1 MPARRITLRGR
12 VQGCGVRPAIA
23 RLAAEGGLAGSVW
36 NSSLGVV
43 VELLG
48 SEDALLRFRERLPR
62 ALPAAAAVDGWE
74 ESEIDADAFPPRS
87 GFQIRA
93 SDRDGEAAAIVPT
106 DLATCPHCSAEV
118 ADPTDRRRG
127 YAFTT
132 CTDCGPRYSILRS
145 MPYDRAATAMSP
157 FAQCPGCQAEYVDPR
172 NRRFH
177 SQTNACAAC
186 GPRLCLYQAD
196 GRQIAMDD
204 GAIEGAASAIASGRV
219 LGVLGIGGYQ
229 LLVDATQPQAV
240 HTLRERKGRD
250 SKPLAILVA
259 DLAEARRFATIGP
272 REAETLTSP
281 ANPIVVLDRIA
292 GAFTPEQG
300 AALVGP
306 LDTLG
311 VMLPST
317 ALHQQLVT
325 RLGRPLVVT
334 SANREG
340 EPLAFEPPAFPA
352 TTHLAFE
359 IAPAEPLTENALEAE
374 QTPVALADLWLD
386 HDRQVLR
393 PIDDSVVRI
402 IAGQATSV
410 RLARG
415 LAPLSLPLSTGQ
427 LRAGPLGEQVH
438 FVALGGHQHAAI
450 AVFNGFQAV
459 LGPHVGDLDD
469 ERSRQRYLHTIDSLC
484 QLYQVRPSCW
494 VHDLHPGYFSTRLAN
509 DRGAARVDEV
519 DASGPLAPPRT
530 FAVQHHHAHTV
541 AAMIERGWTDRE
553 VLGVAWDGTGYG
565 TDGTIWGGEFLVATA
580 ANFRRVASLRPFW
593 LVGGELAIRQPW
605 RVGVS
610 LVHQAVG
617 SDAATK
623 LRFPGIEPR
632 QVARLVE
639 LLDRVPSTAT
649 GNTVSDFALTT
660 TSAGR
665 LFDGV
670 AALALGISISDYEA
684 EPTSRLEAACDRR
697 VREDYPLTLDSQP
710 PWLQLDWRP
719 LIRCLVDDI
728 ANRLPASIMA
738 TRFHRTM
745 ARGILTIADRFA
757 SLPVVLCGG
766 CFQNRLLTEAVI
778 ELAGNREPEIAT
790 PGPIPPGDGGLA
802 AGQLAVAI
810 AHWGLAGGPV
820 TARPADVT
828 NRQPV

>member
-23 RLAAEGGLAGSVW
+23 RLAAERGLVGSVW
-36 NSSLGVV
+36 NSPRGVV

-48 SEDALLRFRERLPR
+48 SEDALIRFRETLPR
-62 ALPAAAAVDGWE
+62 ALPAVAAVDGWE
-74 ESEIDADAFPPRS
+74 ESEIDSDAFQPRG
-87 GFQIRA
+87 GFEIRA
-93 SDRDGEAAAIVPT
+93 SDREGEAAAIVPP
-106 DLATCPHCSAEV
+106 DLATCPRCLAEA
-118 ADPTDRRRG
+118 ADPTDRRFG
-127 YAFTT
+127 YAFMT
-132 CTDCGPRYSILRS
+132 CTDCGPRYSIVRS
-145 MPYDRAATAMSP
+145 MPYDRAATTMSP
-157 FAQCPGCQAEYVDPR
+157 FAPCASCQAEYLDPR

-177 SQTNACAAC
+177 SQTNACEAC
-186 GPRLCLYQAD
+186 GPRLRLYEAD
-196 GRQIAMDD
+196 GRQVAVDD
-204 GAIEGAASAIASGRV
+204 AALERAASAIASGRV

-240 HTLRERKGRD
+240 RTLRERKGRY

-259 DLAEARRFATIGP
+259 DLADARRFAAIGP
-272 REAETLTSP
+272 REAETLTSA
-281 ANPIVVLDRIA
+281 ANLIVVLERVT
-292 GAFTPEQG
+292 GALTSEQLD
-300 AALVGP
+300 ALVGP

-317 ALHQQLVT
+317 ALHQQLAT
-325 RLGRPLVVT
+325 RLGRPLVAT
-334 SANREG
+334 SGNREG
-340 EPLAFEPPAFPA
+340 EPLAFEP
-352 TTHLAFE
+352 LAFE
-359 IAPAEPLTENALEAE
+359 PLAFRATTSLPIEPAPATERALA
-374 QTPVALADLWLD
+374 ALADLWLD

-402 IAGQATSV
+402 IAGRAMTV

-415 LAPLSLPLSTGQ
+415 LAPLPL
-427 LRAGPLGEQVH
+427 PLGESSLAAGSLGVLGERVQL
-438 FVALGGHQHAAI
+438 VALGGHQHAAV
-450 AVFNGFQAV
+450 ALFNGYQAI

-469 ERSRQRYLHTIDSLC
+469 ESSRQRYLHTIDSLC

-509 DRGAARVDEV
+509 DLRAAQA
-519 DASGPLAPPRT
+519 DAADTDSSLAPPRT

-541 AAMIERGWTDRE
+541 AAMIERGWADRE

-565 TDGTIWGGEFLVATA
+565 PDGTIWGGEFLLATA
-580 ANFRRVASLRPFW
+580 ASFQRVASLRPFW

-610 LVHQAVG
+610 LVHQAIG
-617 SDAATK
+617 ADAAAK

-639 LLDRVPSTAT
+639 LLERIPTTAASNL
-649 GNTVSDFALTT
+649 GLAT

-670 AALALGISISDYEA
+670 AALALGISISGYEA
-684 EPTSRLEAACDRR
+684 EPASRWEAVCDRR
-697 VREDYPLTLDSQP
+697 VHEEYPLALDSQP

-738 TRFHRTM
+738 TRFHRAM

-757 SLPVVLCGG
+757 ALPMVLCGG
-766 CFQNRLLTEAVI
+766 CFQNRMLTETVI
-778 ELAGNREPEIAT
+778 GLAGNREPGIAT
-790 PGPIPPGDGGLA
+790 PGRIPTGDGGLA
-802 AGQLAVAI
+802 AGQLAVAL
-810 AHWGLAGGPV
+810 ANWGAAGTPA
-820 TARPADVT
+820 TPRAADVT
-828 NRQPV
+828 NPQSV

>member
-23 RLAAEGGLAGSVW
+23 RLAAECRLAGSVW

-48 SEDALLRFRERLPR
+48 PEQALLRFHDTLSRT
-62 ALPAAAAVDGWE
+62 LPAAAVVDGWE
-74 ESEIDADAFPPRS
+74 ESEIDAGAFQPRG
-87 GFQIRA
+87 GFQIRV
-93 SDRDGEAAAIVPT
+93 SDRDGEASAIVPT
-106 DLATCPHCSAEV
+106 DLATCPRCLAEV
-118 ADPTDRRRG
+118 ADPTDRRLG

-145 MPYDRAATAMSP
+145 MPYDRAATTMSP
-157 FAQCPGCQAEYVDPR
+157 FAPCPSCQAEYVEPR

-177 SQTNACAAC
+177 SQTNACEAC
-186 GPRLCLYQAD
+186 GPRLRLYQVD
-196 GRQIAMDD
+196 DRPIAI
-204 GAIEGAASAIASGRV
+204 GGAAIERAVSAIASGQV

-240 HTLRERKGRD
+240 QTLRERKGRYA
-250 SKPLAILVA
+250 KPLAILVA

-272 REAETLTSP
+272 REAETLTAA
-281 ANPIVVLDRIA
+281 ANPIVVLHRIV
-292 GAFTPEQG
+292 GALTPEQG

-334 SANREG
+334 SGNREG
-340 EPLAFEPPAFPA
+340 EPLAFAPPAFPD
-352 TTHLAFE
+352 TKSLPIET
-359 IAPAEPLTENALEAE
+359 APATERS
-374 QTPVALADLWLD
+374 LADLWLD

-402 IAGQATSV
+402 IAGRATSV

-415 LAPLSLPLSTGQ
+415 LAPLSLPLGTGQ
-427 LRAGPLGEQVH
+427 LGAGQLGSGPLGEPVNL
-438 FVALGGHQHAAI
+438 VALGGHQHAAI
-450 AVFNGFQAV
+450 ALFNGFQAV

-469 ERSRQRYLHTIDSLC
+469 ESSRQRYLHTIDSLC

-494 VHDLHPGYFSTRLAN
+494 VHDLHPGYFSTRLAH
-509 DRGAARVDEV
+509 DRGAAKV
-519 DASGPLAPPRT
+519 DAADASSPLTPPRT

-580 ANFRRVASLRPFW
+580 ASFRRVASLRPFW

-617 SDAATK
+617 SDAASK

-632 QVARLVE
+632 QVARLVD
-639 LLDRVPSTAT
+639 LLDRVPATAT
-649 GNTVSDFALTT
+649 GKTVSDFGLIT

-670 AALALGISISDYEA
+670 AALALGISISDYAA
-684 EPTSRLEAACDRR
+684 EPAARWEAVCDQR
-697 VREDYPLTLDSQP
+697 VGEEYPLTLDSQP

-719 LIRCLVDDI
+719 LIRCLIDDI

-738 TRFHRTM
+738 TRFHRAM

-757 SLPVVLCGG
+757 SLPAVLCGG
-766 CFQNRLLTEAVI
+766 CFQNRMLTETVI
-778 ELAGNREPEIAT
+778 ELAGKREPEIAT
-790 PGPIPPGDGGLA
+790 PGRIPPGDGGLA
-802 AGQLAVAI
+802 AGQLAVAL
-810 AHWGLAGGPV
+810 ANWGGAGR
-820 TARPADVT
+820 TATMRPADAT
-828 NRQPV
+828 NRQSV